1 MAARLHQNE
10 ILLALALLAP
20 PPHCLV
26 AIGPEGPVGKDWRMH
41 SLRYGVVLV
50 TFMACVAI
58 SAVWLSRNGRDGVQ
72 ELGTSAP
79 ELAISD
85 EQREHIFDIV
95 MGISD
100 VPVATGPTLDIT
112 DALPDEVPMQ
122 DLPTDVSQDIPLVQ
136 GHKFV
141 KFDDRILIV
150 QPSSRLVVAMIP
162 RYKLVE

>member
-1 MAARLHQNE
+1 MRQ
-10 ILLALALLAP
+10 
-20 PPHCLV
+20 
-26 AIGPEGPVGKDWRMH
+26 
-41 SLRYGVVLV
+41 LRYGVVLATV
-50 TFMACVAI
+50 MACVVIPTA
-58 SAVWLSRNGRDGVQ
+58 WLNRNSRDGFP
-72 ELGTSAP
+72 ERRTSAP
-79 ELAISD
+79 ELALSD
-85 EQREHIFDIV
+85 EQREHIFEIV

-100 VPVATGPTLDIT
+100 VPVATGPTLEIT
-112 DALPDEVPMQ
+112 DALPEQVPMQ

>member
-1 MAARLHQNE
+1 
-10 ILLALALLAP
+10 
-20 PPHCLV
+20 
-26 AIGPEGPVGKDWRMH
+26 MH
-41 SLRYGVVLV
+41 SLRSGVVLV
-50 TFMACVAI
+50 TLMACVVI
-58 SAVWLSRNGRDGVQ
+58 TAVWLSRSGRDG
-72 ELGTSAP
+72 LLAHATP
-79 ELAISD
+79 ELASGTPELAMSD

-100 VPVATGPTLDIT
+100 VPVATGPTLEIT
-112 DALPDEVPMQ
+112 DALPEQVPMQ
-122 DLPTDVSQDIPLVQ
+122 DLPTDVSQDILLVQ